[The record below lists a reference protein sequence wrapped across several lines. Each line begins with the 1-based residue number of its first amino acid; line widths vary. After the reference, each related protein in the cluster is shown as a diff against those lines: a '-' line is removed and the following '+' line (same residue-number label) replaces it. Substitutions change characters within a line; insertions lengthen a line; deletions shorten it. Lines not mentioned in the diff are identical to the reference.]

1 MAAFVFGLI
10 LLLSLG
16 IALYSRRGKKELNV
30 EEYLVGGRSFS
41 GILLFFLAVGEI
53 YSIGTMIGFP
63 GGIYAKGPSYG
74 IWFLGYILL
83 AYPIGYI
90 ISPLIWRAGK
100 RYGAMT
106 LPDLFKGHYSHR
118 GLELAVTISALLFMI
133 PWGQLQF
140 EGLIVALSAL
150 GFHLSPTIAVIVAGC
165 IAFLYISVSG
175 VKAPAMIS
183 ILKDILMFAAIII
196 TGIAVLMEMKGV
208 SNVFTL
214 AKQHGA
220 LVTIDQPKDLVFS
233 MTTIFF
239 QALALYCM
247 PIIAPVVF
255 TSKSEGTIKRTQRFM
270 PLYMLM
276 YPFLI
281 LSSYF
286 ALVAIPHL
294 EKPNQAFMATV
305 TTLLPPWAVGLV
317 AAGAALSGILVLAV
331 TSLTVGGLVS
341 RNLLHNVPEKS
352 QRKWV
357 QVIVLLYLL
366 SSMALTLLAP
376 SLMLNLIN
384 TAYYG
389 YGQFL
394 PGLLAIFFSRTLR
407 PIGIAAGL
415 IAGDAFAIGMHLG
428 QVNLYNINIGLIAL
442 LLNFTVTYAVSSWIN
457 NRRKVSHVLKPIA
470 HEPIAVNLNELEGK
484 YSKQTMAVE

>member
-1 MAAFVFGLI
+1 MTAFIFGFI

-16 IALYSRRGKKELNV
+16 IALRSRGKKKNLNV

-83 AYPIGYI
+83 AYPIGYFI
-90 ISPLIWRAGK
+90 APLIWRAGK
-100 RYGAMT
+100 KYGAMT

-118 GLELAVTISALLFMI
+118 GLELVVTISALLFLI

-140 EGLIVALSAL
+140 EGLIVALSSL
-150 GFHLSPTIAVIVAGC
+150 GFNLSPTVAVIIAGC

-175 VKAPAMIS
+175 VKAPALIS
-183 ILKDILMFAAIII
+183 ILKDILMFLAIVIA
-196 TGIAVLMEMKGV
+196 GIAVIKEANGV
-208 SNVFTL
+208 SNLFTM
-214 AKQHGA
+214 AKKQGA
-220 LVTIDQPKDLVFS
+220 LVTIDQPENLVFS
-233 MTTIFF
+233 LTTIFF

-247 PIIAPVVF
+247 PLIAQVIF
-255 TSKSEGTIKRTQRFM
+255 TGKSEGTIKKTQRFM

-286 ALVAIPHL
+286 ALVHIPNL
-294 EKPNQAFMATV
+294 QNPNQAFMATV
-305 TTLLPPWAVGLV
+305 MLILPPWAVGLV
-317 AAGAALSGILVLAV
+317 AAGAALSGLLVLAV
-331 TSLTVGGLVS
+331 TSLAVGGLVS
-341 RNLLHNVPEKS
+341 RNLLPSIPDKS
-352 QRKWV
+352 QRQWV
-357 QVIVLLYLL
+357 QIIVILYLL
-366 SSMALTLLAP
+366 SSMVLTLLAP

-394 PGLLAIFFSRTLR
+394 PGILAILFSRTIR
-407 PIGIAAGL
+407 PMGIAAGL
-415 IAGDAFAIGMHLG
+415 IAGNVFAISMHVG
-428 QVNLYNINIGLIAL
+428 QITLYNINIGLIAL
-442 LLNFTVTYAVSSWIN
+442 LLNFAVTYAVSILLKNKMAGKAPVALNSN
-457 NRRKVSHVLKPIA
+457 QSDMKVEYENSSPYAAK
-470 HEPIAVNLNELEGK
+470 
-484 YSKQTMAVE
+484 

>member
-1 MAAFVFGLI
+1 MMTVFVFGFI

-16 IALYSRRGKKELNV
+16 IALNSRGKKKKMDV

-74 IWFLGYILL
+74 LWFLGYILL
-83 AYPIGYI
+83 AYPIGYFFA
-90 ISPLIWRAGK
+90 PLLWRTGK
-100 RYGAMT
+100 KYGAMT
-106 LPDLFKGHYSHR
+106 IPDLFKGHYSNR
-118 GLELAVTISALLFMI
+118 GLELVVTLSALLFLI

-140 EGLIVALSAL
+140 EGLIVALSSL
-150 GFHLSPTIAVIVAGC
+150 GFNLSPAAAVIIAGC

-183 ILKDILMFAAIII
+183 ILKDILMFLAIII
-196 TGIAVLMEMKGV
+196 AGIAVIREANGI
-208 SNVFTL
+208 SNLFSM
-214 AKQHGA
+214 AKEQGA
-220 LVTIDQPKDLVFS
+220 SVTIDQPESLVFS
-233 MTTIFF
+233 LTTIFF

-247 PIIAPVVF
+247 PLIASVIF
-255 TSKSEGTIKRTQRFM
+255 TGKSEGTIKKTQRFM

-286 ALVAIPHL
+286 ALVHIPNL
-294 EKPNQAFMATV
+294 QNPNQAFMATV
-305 TTLLPPWAVGLV
+305 MSILPEWAVGLV
-317 AAGAALSGILVLAV
+317 AAGAALSGILVLAI

-341 RNLLHNVPEKS
+341 RNLMPAVPENS

-357 QVIVLLYLL
+357 QTIVVLYLL
-366 SSMALTLLAP
+366 CSMALTLLAP

-394 PGLLAIFFSRTLR
+394 PGLLAIFFSRTIKPL
-407 PIGIAAGL
+407 GIAAGL
-415 IAGDAFAIGMHLG
+415 ITGNVFALSMHLIEI
-428 QVNLYNINIGLIAL
+428 NLFNINIGLIAL
-442 LLNFTVTYAVSSWIN
+442 VLNFIVTYIVSMVTKKQSAGKEPVA
-457 NRRKVSHVLKPIA
+457 RKSNGSDAK
-470 HEPIAVNLNELEGK
+470 
-484 YSKQTMAVE
+484 SKEEFKGTPPVAAK

>member
-1 MAAFVFGLI
+1 MTAFVFGFI

-16 IALYSRRGKKELNV
+16 IALSSRGKKKKLNV

-83 AYPIGYI
+83 AYPIGYFI
-90 ISPLIWRAGK
+90 APLLWRAGK
-100 RYGAMT
+100 KYGSMT

-118 GLELAVTISALLFMI
+118 GLELVMTISALLFLI

-140 EGLIVALSAL
+140 EGLIVALSSL
-150 GFHLSPTIAVIVAGC
+150 GFNLSPTAAVIIAGC

-183 ILKDILMFAAIII
+183 ILKDILMFLAIII
-196 TGIAVLMEMKGV
+196 AGIAVIKEANGV
-208 SNVFTL
+208 SNLFSM
-214 AKQHGA
+214 AKEQGA
-220 LVTIDQPKDLVFS
+220 SVTIDQPENLVFS
-233 MTTIFF
+233 LTTIFF

-247 PIIAPVVF
+247 PLIAAVIF
-255 TSKSEGTIKRTQRFM
+255 TGKSEGTIKKTQRFM

-286 ALVAIPHL
+286 ALVHIPNL
-294 EKPNQAFMATV
+294 QNPNQAFMATV
-305 TTLLPPWAVGLV
+305 MSILPPWAVGLV
-317 AAGAALSGILVLAV
+317 AAGAALSGLLVLAV

-341 RNLLHNVPEKS
+341 RNLLPSIPEKS
-352 QRKWV
+352 QRQWV
-357 QVIVLLYLL
+357 QTIVILYLL

-394 PGLLAIFFSRTLR
+394 PGLLAIFFSRTIK
-407 PIGIAAGL
+407 PMGIAAGL
-415 IAGDAFAIGMHLG
+415 IAGNVFALSMHLSEI
-428 QVNLYNINIGLIAL
+428 NLFNINIGLIAL
-442 LLNFTVTYAVSSWIN
+442 LINFVVTYVVSIFLKSQSTGKEPVAWES
-457 NRRKVSHVLKPIA
+457 NRSDSKK
-470 HEPIAVNLNELEGK
+470 EGEYADTPPVAAK
-484 YSKQTMAVE
+484 